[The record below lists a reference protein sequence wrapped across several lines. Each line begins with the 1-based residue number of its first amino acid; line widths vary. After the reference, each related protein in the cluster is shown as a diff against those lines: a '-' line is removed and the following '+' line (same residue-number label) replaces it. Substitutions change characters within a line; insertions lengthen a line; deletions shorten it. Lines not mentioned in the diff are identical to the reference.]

1 MLAQRPL
8 SLPTGTE
15 ITAVIFDMDG
25 LLLDTESLSLK
36 SFITTAR
43 RYDLSVGI
51 DEYRQLIGLN
61 AVAGLDILRGILPS
75 RLDPLH
81 FKNEWLAIYRDL
93 LDAGIAT
100 KPGASAMLVALQA
113 AQIRRAVATSS
124 AGHKARRILDD
135 VGLLPMIEAVTG
147 GDEVTAGKPEPY
159 VYLDAA
165 AKLGVEPT
173 SCLAL
178 EDSENGVSAALAAG
192 MTVIQIPDLAPATRP
207 ADMLRFYTATSLADA
222 ARLIGLRLD

>member
-1 MLAQRPL
+1 MLARRPL
-8 SLPTGTE
+8 ILPTGTE

-51 DEYRQLIGLN
+51 NEYRQLIGLN

-81 FKNEWLAIYRDL
+81 FKNEWLGVYRDL
-93 LDAGIAT
+93 LDTGITT
-100 KPGASAMLVALQA
+100 KPGAYTMLVALQA

-124 AGHKARRILDD
+124 AGHKARRILGD

-165 AKLGVEPT
+165 AKLGVDPT

-207 ADMLRFYTATSLADA
+207 ADTPRFYTATSLADA